1 MLLQLY
7 GHCNLYFIFRHTLY
21 NVVVKDVKEAQLVN
35 ELEYIIP
42 IDIWTYAKPG
52 QPGQILVSKEDK
64 QQFLDKLEYAGVT
77 YSVLI
82 ENIRE

>member
-1 MLLQLY
+1 M
-7 GHCNLYFIFRHTLY
+7 
-21 NVVVKDVKEAQLVN
+21 KDVKEAQFVN

-42 IDIWTYAKPG
+42 IDIWTHAKPG